1 MLSKNISSQNYIS
14 SHVPSRKPLFKGSI
28 RIDAVNK
35 NCVAKLLLGADYK
48 KIIGEAN
55 NALLDDWNPG
65 VLLVKGLRGAK
76 ETIRAR
82 LDIKP
87 ESHLD
92 IILSGKPWKQ
102 IADELVKTF
111 NELKQGT
118 NTEKYQPKPQFG
130 DIVAFSNKPTRY
142 VTDLAPR
149 KISHIGIMVNDKD
162 ILEIDRARMGIYP
175 LDKVLHLPTKPGRF
189 YERKAYLCSLTD
201 NSREKIQSVQTQ
213 VQNYMAEMS
222 KKKYSK
228 MQCVKLA
235 LNKLFGYEIPE
246 RKNCETI
253 ICPEAVGKV
262 FKKAGILDQ
271 ETNVSTL
278 TPRDVVD
285 FNTYTNIFERVTRLQ

>member
-1 MLSKNISSQNYIS
+1 MLSGNVSSQISIS
-14 SHVPSRKPLFKGSI
+14 SHAPSRKPSFKGSI

-48 KIIGEAN
+48 KIVGEAN
-55 NALLDDWNPG
+55 NTLLDDWNPG

-76 ETIRAR
+76 ETIRAC

-118 NTEKYQPKPQFG
+118 LIDKPKPQFG
-130 DIVAFSNKPTRY
+130 DIVAFSNKPTTY
-142 VTDLAPR
+142 ITDIASR
-149 KISHIGIMVNDKD
+149 KISHIGIMVNDRD
-162 ILEIDRARMGIYP
+162 ILEIDRSRMGIFP
-175 LDKVLHLPTKPGRF
+175 LDKVLRLPTKPSRF
-189 YERKAYLCSLTD
+189 NERKAYLCSLTD

-213 VQNYMAEMS
+213 VQNLMAEMA

-228 MQCVKLA
+228 LQCLKLGFS
-235 LNKLFGYEIPE
+235 KVFGYEIPE
-246 RKNCETI
+246 RKNRVTI

-262 FKKAGILDQ
+262 FKKAEILHSSV
-271 ETNVSTL
+271 NVSKL

-285 FNTYTNIFERVTRLQ
+285 LNIYTDIFERVSRIQ